1 VLVLPIPLGNLAP
14 GATVAVLALALLQRD
29 GLLAL
34 LGYLMAAVSVGLL
47 VLSAG
52 VVAAAV
58 DRLLHMIPGLV

>member
-1 VLVLPIPLGNLAP
+1 
-14 GATVAVLALALLQRD
+14 VAVLALSLLQRD

-47 VLSAG
+47 VVSAG

-58 DRLLHMIPGLV
+58 ERLLHMFSGLF